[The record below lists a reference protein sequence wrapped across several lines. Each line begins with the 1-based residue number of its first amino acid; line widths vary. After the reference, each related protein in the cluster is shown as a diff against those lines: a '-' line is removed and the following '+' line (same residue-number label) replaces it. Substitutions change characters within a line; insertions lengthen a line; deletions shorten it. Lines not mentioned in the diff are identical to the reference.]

1 MKFRKLKEGF
11 RWLWSTERVWL
22 EQTDFCRS
30 MNLLISV
37 RFLFLQW
44 EIEIMGTRAGNEL
57 PGSSFRDA
65 GWGAQSGE
73 RAGEMMSPGWLLNAS
88 VLQELEE
95 IAGNTRYMF
104 KFLNSSSLHLIE
116 FNPTFLIATSS
127 PRVFSIVRIFLLLYY
142 STAENLYHRWA
153 MALNTEKQNRIKVMS
168 SSFVF
173 RPISKIQTYS
183 AQSAVMS

>member
-1 MKFRKLKEGF
+1 MTLIDWKSLTG
-11 RWLWSTERVWL
+11 
-22 EQTDFCRS
+22 TDW
-30 MNLLISV
+30 
-37 RFLFLQW
+37 FLPFDEPADKCSFFVLTMRNW
-44 EIEIMGTRAGNEL
+44 DHGYESWKWASCES
-57 PGSSFRDA
+57 GSSFRDA

-95 IAGNTRYMF
+95 TAGNTRYMF

>member
-22 EQTDFCRS
+22 ELWQIDFCRS

-37 RFLFLQW
+37 RFLFWQW

-57 PGSSFRDA
+57 PVSLGPALEMQGEELRAENVLERWCLLA
-65 GWGAQSGE
+65 GFWTP
-73 RAGEMMSPGWLLNAS
+73 R

-95 IAGNTRYMF
+95 TAGNTRYMF

-153 MALNTEKQNRIKVMS
+153 MAANSNEYLAS
-168 SSFVF
+168 SHRV
-173 RPISKIQTYS
+173 
-183 AQSAVMS
+183 

>member
-1 MKFRKLKEGF
+1 MTLINWKSLTGT
-11 RWLWSTERVWL
+11 L
-22 EQTDFCRS
+22 TDW
-30 MNLLISV
+30 
-37 RFLFLQW
+37 FLPFDEPADKCSFFVLTMRNW
-44 EIEIMGTRAGNEL
+44 DHGYESWKWASCES
-57 PGSSFRDA
+57 GSSFRDA

-95 IAGNTRYMF
+95 TAGNTRYMF

-116 FNPTFLIATSS
+116 FNPTFLIVTSS

-153 MALNTEKQNRIKVMS
+153 MAANSNEYLAS
-168 SSFVF
+168 SHRV
-173 RPISKIQTYS
+173 
-183 AQSAVMS
+183 